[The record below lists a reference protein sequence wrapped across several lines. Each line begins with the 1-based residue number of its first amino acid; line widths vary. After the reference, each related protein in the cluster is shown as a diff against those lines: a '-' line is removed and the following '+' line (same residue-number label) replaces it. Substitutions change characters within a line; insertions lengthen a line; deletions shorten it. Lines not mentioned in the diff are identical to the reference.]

1 MALSRKLL
9 ICVRRLWRQE
19 DGPTAAEYA
28 VLLCLIVVAL
38 IGSIMGL
45 SQSIRQVF
53 AAASQAFTLP
63 A

>member
-53 AAASQAFTLP
+53 ATASQALTLP